1 MNHKLNDTYVVLKGL
16 TDSQIDLT
24 TALYKETG
32 MTQVNRIPN
41 DDYVVI
47 STCPSNNQFGF
58 SSGLSLTSRE
68 ISFEELVFSS
78 GLNPSWAAHVC
89 RLNTG
94 EYAWLETTLK
104 GVPGR
109 MQFVGE
115 KTASTTTAKH
125 KWYEAEEV
133 ANIAQ
138 IGKKNVLEPENK
150 YEFVLKCKR
159 TGNPVIADVYSVLK
173 SLPQRLSPEVEH
185 SVKKLMAAGIR
196 NGGKSYKQDVEEARN
211 QLNMEIKYLELSEK
225 SNG

>member
-47 STCPSNNQFGF
+47 STCQSNNQFGF
-58 SSGLSLTSRE
+58 SSGLSLTSIE

-89 RLNTG
+89 RLTTG

-109 MQFVGE
+109 MQFVGD
-115 KTASTTTAKH
+115 KTAGTTTPAH
-125 KWYEAEEV
+125 EWYKAEEV

-138 IGKKNVLEPENK
+138 SRKKNVLEPENK

>member
-1 MNHKLNDTYVVLKGL
+1 MNHKLNGTYIMLEGL
-16 TDSQIDLT
+16 TRTEIELASC
-24 TALYKETG
+24 LYKEAGMKLNNTLIKEHKVLAACLTG
-32 MTQVNRIPN
+32 
-41 DDYVVI
+41 
-47 STCPSNNQFGF
+47 SSFGF
-58 SSGLSLTSRE
+58 YSDVDYGRKE
-68 ISFEELVFSS
+68 ITFGELVFCS
-78 GLNPSWAAHVC
+78 GLNPSWAAHLC
-89 RLNTG
+89 RLTTG
-94 EYAWLETTLK
+94 KHAWLETTLK

-109 MQFVGE
+109 VQFVGE
-115 KTASTTTAKH
+115 KTASTTTDKH